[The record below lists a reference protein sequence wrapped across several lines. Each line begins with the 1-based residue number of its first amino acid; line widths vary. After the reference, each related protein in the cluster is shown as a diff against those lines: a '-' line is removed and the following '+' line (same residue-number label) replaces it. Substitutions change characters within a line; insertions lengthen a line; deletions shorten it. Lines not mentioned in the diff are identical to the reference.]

1 VSGAAR
7 ARKSLSAAAG
17 LFAGPAAWIVN
28 TELGY
33 ALAADACARG
43 FPAVPVLSA
52 LMLVVALAGGSL
64 SGLAWRRAPADH
76 GANGGAPDH
85 MLAATGVLA
94 SLLFACVIVVQ
105 GAAGL
110 VFDGCER

>member
-17 LFAGPAAWIVN
+17 IFAGPAAWIVN
-28 TELGY
+28 TELNY
-33 ALAADACARG
+33 ALAARACARG
-43 FPAVPVLSA
+43 FPAVPLVSA
-52 LMLVVALAGGSL
+52 VMLAFALAGGSL
-64 SGLAWRRAPADH
+64 SWRAWQRASEDP

-85 MLAATGVLA
+85 LLAATGVLT
-94 SLLFACVIVVQ
+94 SVLFACVILIQ
-105 GAAGL
+105 GVAGF

>member
-17 LFAGPAAWIVN
+17 IFTGPAAWIVN

-33 ALAADACARG
+33 VLAAGACGRG

-52 LMLVVALAGGSL
+52 VMLAFALAGGCL
-64 SGLAWRRAPADH
+64 SWRAWRRITKDSE
-76 GANGGAPDH
+76 ANGGAPDH
-85 MLAATGVLA
+85 LLAATGVLT
-94 SLLFACVIVVQ
+94 SLLFACVILMHV
-105 GAAGL
+105 AAGL

>member
-28 TELGY
+28 TEINY
-33 ALAADACARG
+33 ALAARACGSG
-43 FPAVPVLSA
+43 FPIVPLVSA
-52 LMLVVALAGGSL
+52 AMLIPALAGGIL
-64 SGLAWRRAPADH
+64 SWRAWQGVDPDAA
-76 GANGGAPDH
+76 GGAPDRL
-85 MLAATGVLA
+85 LATAGVLA
-94 SLLFACVIVVQ
+94 SLLFACVILIQ
-105 GAAGL
+105 GTAGL

>member
-28 TELGY
+28 TELNY
-33 ALAADACARG
+33 ALAARACASG
-43 FPAVPVLSA
+43 FPAVPIFSA
-52 LMLVVALAGGSL
+52 VMLAFALAGGWL
-64 SGLAWRRAPADH
+64 SWRAWRRAPSDH
-76 GANGGAPDH
+76 GPNGGAPH
-85 MLAATGVLA
+85 HLLAATGVLT
-94 SLLFACVIVVQ
+94 SLLFACVILVH